1 MLDEERRHLIE
12 EECGVFGIL
21 GNDEASNHTYLG
33 LHALQHRGQES
44 AGIATIRGRDE
55 MHVQRR
61 QGLVSDMFTEDVLAK
76 LPGDAAIGHVR
87 YSTSGESAIRNAQ
100 PISVST
106 KYGQIALAH
115 NGNLTNAGALRA
127 KLESQGSIF
136 GTTTDTEVIAHLIA
150 KSLADNMLDAIID
163 ALNQVQGAF
172 SLVCLTSEFLI
183 GLRDPNG
190 VRPLCVGHLGD
201 ARVVSSEP
209 TSFTLMGA
217 KFEREVAP
225 GEMFVT
231 HRDGSEEWIKPFR
244 EKAPTPCIFE
254 LVYFSRPDSTVF
266 GRDVYAVRKRMGRIL
281 AREAAVE
288 ADVVVPVPDSG
299 VPAALGF
306 AQESGIPFELGLVRS
321 HYVGRTFIEPSS
333 QIRHFGV
340 KLKLSPV
347 KSVLEGKRVV
357 VVDDSI
363 VRGTTSRKIIKMLRD
378 SGAKEVHF
386 RVASPQTTHP
396 CFYGIDTPERSQL
409 IAASHTLEEIRKYIT
424 ADTLSYLTIEGL
436 RESVSANTKDGESG
450 FCEACFSGNYPI
462 SLASDDQDRAD
473 ERPGKEAVEARVSE
487 PDEMRSPEPAE

>member
-21 GNDEASNHTYLG
+21 GNNEAANHIYLG

-44 AGIATIRGRDE
+44 AGIATVRDHNE

-61 QGLVSDMFTEDVLAK
+61 QGLVSDNFTEDVLAR
-76 LPGDAAIGHVR
+76 LPGDAGIGHVR

-106 KYGQIALAH
+106 KYGPIALAH
-115 NGNLTNAGALRA
+115 NGNLTNAVALRK

-136 GTTTDTEVIAHLIA
+136 ATTTDTEVIAHLVA
-150 KSLADNMLDAIID
+150 KSLAENALDAIID
-163 ALNQVQGAF
+163 ALNHVQGAF
-172 SLVCLTSEFLI
+172 SLVCLTPEFMVA
-183 GLRDPNG
+183 LRDPNG
-190 VRPLCVGHLGD
+190 VRPLCVGRLDGS
-201 ARVVSSEP
+201 RVVSSEP
-209 TSFTLMGA
+209 TSFTLIGA
-217 KFEREVAP
+217 DFEREIEP
-225 GEMFVT
+225 GEMLVSRRNGT
-231 HRDGSEEWIKPFR
+231 EEWIRPFR
-244 EKAPTPCIFE
+244 EQAPTPCIFE

-266 GRDVYAVRKRMGRIL
+266 GRDVYDVRKRMGETL
-281 AREAAVE
+281 ARESGVE
-288 ADVVVPVPDSG
+288 ADVIVPVPDSG

-347 KSVLEGKRVV
+347 ESVLKGKRVV

-363 VRGTTSRKIIKMLRD
+363 VRGTTSRKIIKMLREA
-378 SGAKEVHF
+378 GAKEVHF

-396 CFYGIDTPERSQL
+396 CFYGLDTPERSQL
-409 IAASHTLEEIRKYIT
+409 IAASHTLDEIRTYIT
-424 ADTLSYLTIEGL
+424 ADTLSYLSIEGL
-436 RESVSANTKDGESG
+436 RKSVSAPTEDGESG
-450 FCEACFSGNYPI
+450 FCEACFTGKYPI
-462 SLASDDQDRAD
+462 SLSNDDQERA
-473 ERPGKEAVEARVSE
+473 EEEPGREKVEATVSE
-487 PDEMRSPEPAE
+487 PGEDAAVPAE